1 MLRNLSRPSV
11 GSHSPA
17 RLRRGVSVLTS
28 LFDVSPYDGG
38 WCVKIADTGEVLFF
52 SARRRA
58 IAEARALAR
67 HWPSQVKVKVRPRRA
82 SALEETWTPAQA
94 NLSYLGASA

>member
-1 MLRNLSRPSV
+1 MP
-11 GSHSPA
+11 
-17 RLRRGVSVLTS
+17 S

-52 SARRRA
+52 TARRRA

-67 HWPSQVKVKVRPRRA
+67 RWPNDVRVKVRPRRVPPTK
-82 SALEETWTPAQA
+82 TWTSADYAYP
-94 NLSYLGASA
+94 LGAPA